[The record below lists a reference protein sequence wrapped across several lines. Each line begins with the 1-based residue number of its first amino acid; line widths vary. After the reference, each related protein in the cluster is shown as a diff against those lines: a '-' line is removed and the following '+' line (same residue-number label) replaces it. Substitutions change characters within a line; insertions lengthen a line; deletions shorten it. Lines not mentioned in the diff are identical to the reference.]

1 MIDSHGSGAATV
13 AETHISVLV
22 MVGERAYKLK
32 KPVRLDFIDLSTRE
46 ARERICH
53 REVELNRR
61 IAPDVYL
68 GVADVLGPD
77 QTVCDHLV
85 VMRRM
90 PEDRRLSTLVC
101 AGTVVEGQVRQ
112 VARSIAAFH
121 AGAATSDLIAA
132 SGRAEAQQARWD
144 QTFATMDRF
153 PDSIVPREIEGRIR
167 VLAREYL
174 AGRTRLFGDRIAR
187 GKIRDGHGD
196 LLADDIFCLD
206 DGPRILDCV
215 EFDDQLRYGDVL
227 ADVCFL
233 AMDLERLGAREL
245 GRRFLGWYREFSAE
259 TYPATL
265 AEHYLG
271 YRAHIRAM
279 VACVRADQQAGGTQT
294 VEEARRLLDIAHAHL
309 ERGQVPIVL
318 VGGLPGTGK
327 STLAAGLADRLDW
340 AVLRSD
346 EVRKNLAGMNPADH
360 AGAPM
365 GQGIYTAGMTD
376 STYNE
381 LLRHATRLVEF
392 GEPVILDASWTDRRH
407 RDLALAAAQRTSSR
421 LIELECRAPAD
432 VAEIRLRSRA
442 RAGRDASDATPAVAR
457 SMAGRADPWPSAHPV
472 DTRAAPDRVV
482 EQAATMVDSILSAC
496 GCRKPHPS
504 RPLGL
509 SSGALG

>member
-1 MIDSHGSGAATV
+1 MIDAHGPGGAKLT
-13 AETHISVLV
+13 ETHISVLV
-22 MVGERAYKLK
+22 MIGDRAYKLK
-32 KPVRLDFIDLSTRE
+32 KPVRLDFVDLSTRE
-46 ARERICH
+46 AREQLCH

-68 GVADVLGPD
+68 GVADILGPD

-90 PEDRRLSTLVC
+90 PEDRRLSTLVRTG
-101 AGTVVEGQVRQ
+101 ALAEAQLQQ

-132 SGRAEAQQARWD
+132 TGRAEAQQARWD
-144 QTFATMDRF
+144 DTFATMDRF
-153 PDSIVPREIEGRIR
+153 SESIVPRETEERIR

-174 AGRTRLFGDRIAR
+174 AGRTPLFENRLAR

-206 DGPRILDCV
+206 DGPRILDCL
-215 EFDDQLRYGDVL
+215 EFDDRLRYGDVL

-233 AMDLERLGAREL
+233 AMDLERLGAPEL
-245 GRRFLGWYREFSAE
+245 GQRFLGWYREFSAD

-279 VACVRADQQAGGTQT
+279 VACLRADQQVDGSET
-294 VEEARRLLDIAHAHL
+294 VEGARGLLDLALAHL

-327 STLAAGLADRLDW
+327 STLAEGLADQLDW

-346 EVRKNLAGMNPADH
+346 ELRKNLAGMNAADPG
-360 AGAPM
+360 GAPV
-365 GQGIYTAGMTD
+365 GQGIYTPAMTD
-376 STYNE
+376 STYRE
-381 LLRHATRLVEF
+381 LIRRAVELVEL

-407 RDLALAAAQRTSSR
+407 RDLAVAAAQRSSST
-421 LIELECRAPAD
+421 LIELECRVPA
-432 VAEIRLRSRA
+432 AMAAIRLRGRA
-442 RAGRDASDATPAVAR
+442 RAGADASDATPAVAR
-457 SMAGRADPWPSAHPV
+457 SMAARADPWPSARVV
-472 DTRAAPDRVV
+472 DTRAAPERVTEEARTLV
-482 EQAATMVDSILSAC
+482 ASTLRAPAGS
-496 GCRKPHPS
+496 
-504 RPLGL
+504 
-509 SSGALG
+509 

>member
-1 MIDSHGSGAATV
+1 LRLERMRDPEDPGAAKLV
-13 AETHISVLV
+13 ETHISVLV
-22 MVGERAYKLK
+22 MIRDRVYKLK

-46 ARERICH
+46 AREQVCH

-68 GVADVLGPD
+68 GVANVLGPD
-77 QTVCDHLV
+77 QVVCDHLV

-90 PEDRRLSTLVC
+90 PEDRRLSTLVR
-101 AGTVVEGQVRQ
+101 AGTAVEGALQQ

-121 AGAATSDLIAA
+121 AGAATSNLIAA

-153 PDSIVPREIEGRIR
+153 PDSIVPRDVEDRIR

-174 AGRTRLFGDRIAR
+174 AGRTSLFEDRIAR

-215 EFDDQLRYGDVL
+215 EFDDRLRYGDVL

-233 AMDLERLGAREL
+233 AMDLERLGAPEL

-279 VACVRADQQAGGTQT
+279 VACLRANQGVAGP
-294 VEEARRLLDIAHAHL
+294 EAVADARQLLEIAGAHL

-327 STLAAGLADRLDW
+327 STLAAGLADRLTW
-340 AVLRSD
+340 AVVRSD
-346 EVRKNLAGMNPADH
+346 EVRKNLAGLNPADD
-360 AGAPM
+360 AAAAVGR
-365 GQGIYTAGMTD
+365 GIYTSTMTD
-376 STYNE
+376 STYRE
-381 LLRHATRLVEF
+381 LLRRAVRLVEL

-407 RDLALAAAQRTSSR
+407 RDLVVAAARRASST
-421 LIELECRAPAD
+421 LIELECRAPAEE
-432 VAEIRLRSRA
+432 AETRLRRRA
-442 RAGRDASDATPAVAR
+442 RAGGDASDATPALAR
-457 SMAGRADPWPSAHPV
+457 SMAGRWPSALVV
-472 DTRAAPDRVV
+472 DTRPAPERVV
-482 EQAATMVDSILSAC
+482 EQAAALVASTLAA
-496 GCRKPHPS
+496 PS
-504 RPLGL
+504 GF
-509 SSGALG
+509 